1 VITLY
6 HAERTRSV
14 RVVWLLEEL
23 GLPYELRK
31 VQFAP
36 PVRGFFSQATPL
48 GKLPVIEDDGMLMAE
63 SGAILE
69 YIVERHGGGR
79 LAPAPGS
86 RLRGPY
92 LQWMH
97 FAEGTAYPPIGT
109 LIWHLLY
116 KRDAESVPEVVED
129 ARGRARS
136 GLAFVERAL
145 EGRAAFQRASTR

>member
-86 RLRGPY
+86 RLRGP
-92 LQWMH
+92 
-97 FAEGTAYPPIGT
+97 
-109 LIWHLLY
+109 HLLY